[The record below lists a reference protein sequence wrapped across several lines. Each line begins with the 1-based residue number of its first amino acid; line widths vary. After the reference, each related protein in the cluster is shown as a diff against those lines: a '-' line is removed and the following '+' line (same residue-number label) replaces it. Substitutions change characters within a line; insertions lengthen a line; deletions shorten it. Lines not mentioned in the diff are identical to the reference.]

1 MRHRNKNR
9 KLSRPTD
16 QRIALLRSIVM
27 SLLQHGKVEVTVT
40 RAKEARKMAERI
52 ITLAK
57 YSDISSRR
65 KAFALLRDRD
75 LVKKIFTEFPVRFE
89 GRAGGYTRI
98 IKIGANRGDNA
109 PKAYLELV

>member
-16 QRIALLRSIVM
+16 QRIAMLRSIVM
-27 SLLQHGKVEVTVT
+27 SLLQHGKIEVTLT
-40 RAKEARKMAERI
+40 RAKEARRMAERI

-57 YSDISSRR
+57 YGDIPSRR

-75 LVKKIFTEFPVRFE
+75 LIKRIFTEFPVRYE

-98 IKIGANRGDNA
+98 IKVAPNLGDNA

>member
-1 MRHRNKNR
+1 MRHRNR
-9 KLSRPTD
+9 KGNLSRPTD

-27 SLLQHGKVEVTVT
+27 SLLQHGKVEVTLT

-57 YSDISSRR
+57 YSDIPSRR

-98 IKIGANRGDNA
+98 IKIGSNRGDNA

>member
-16 QRIALLRSIVM
+16 QRIALLRSMVI
-27 SLLQHGKVEVTVT
+27 SLLQHGRIEVTVT
-40 RAKEARKMAERI
+40 RAKEARKMAEKI
-52 ITLAK
+52 ITLSK
-57 YSDISSRR
+57 YGDIASRR
-65 KAFALLRDRD
+65 KAFSLLRDRD
-75 LVKKIFTEFPVRFE
+75 LIKKIFTEFPVRFE

-98 IKIGANRGDNA
+98 IRVGSNRGDNA

>member
-1 MRHRNKNR
+1 MRHSNGNR

-16 QRIALLRSIVM
+16 QRIALLRSIVI
-27 SLLQHGKVEVTVT
+27 SLLHHGKVEITVT

-52 ITLAK
+52 ITLSK
-57 YSDISSRR
+57 YGDIASRR
-65 KAFALLRDRD
+65 KAFSLLRDRD
-75 LVKKIFTEFPVRFE
+75 LVKRIFTEFPVRYE

-98 IKIGANRGDNA
+98 IKIGSNRGDNA

>member
-1 MRHRNKNR
+1 MRHRNKVK
-9 KLSRPTD
+9 KLSKPTD
-16 QRIALLRSIVM
+16 QRIAMLRSMVLG
-27 SLLQHGKVEVTVT
+27 LLQHGKIEVTIT
-40 RAKEARKMAERI
+40 RAKEARRMAEKI

-57 YSDISSRR
+57 YGDIASRR

-75 LVKKIFTEFPVRFE
+75 LIKKIFTEFPVRYE

-98 IKIGANRGDNA
+98 TKIGSNRGDNA

>member
-16 QRIALLRSIVM
+16 QRIAMLRSMVI
-27 SLLQHGKVEVTVT
+27 SLLQHGKIEVTVT

-52 ITLAK
+52 ITLSK
-57 YSDISSRR
+57 YADIPSRR

-75 LVKKIFTEFPVRFE
+75 LVKRIFTEFPVRFE

-98 IKIGANRGDNA
+98 IKVGVNRGDNA

>member
-1 MRHRNKNR
+1 VRHRNKVK

-16 QRIALLRSIVM
+16 QRIALLRSMVM
-27 SLLQHGKVEVTVT
+27 SLLQHGKIEVTIT
-40 RAKEARKMAERI
+40 RAKEARRMAEKI

-57 YSDISSRR
+57 YGDIASRR

-75 LVKKIFTEFPVRFE
+75 LIKRIFTEFPIRFE

>member
-1 MRHRNKNR
+1 VRHKNGNR

-16 QRIALLRSIVM
+16 QRLALLRSIVIG
-27 SLLQHGKVEVTVT
+27 LLQHGKVEVTLT

-57 YSDISSRR
+57 YSDIPSRR
-65 KAFALLRDRD
+65 KAYSLLRDRD